1 MGRNMKKINYILGI
15 LAAAAAMTSCVGD
28 LNVTPID
35 PNANTVDK
43 VLTSQQALD
52 SYISGVYLG
61 FATSG
66 YYGPNGDPS
75 ISGLDGGASQYIRG
89 LYHHNELTTDE
100 SVCGWNDQT
109 IKNFHYMNW
118 TTDDTFIYAFY
129 SRIFMQVSAANE
141 FIREVGKLDYDATI
155 RDRYIAE
162 ARTLRAIAYFHAL
175 DNFGNVPFADE
186 NAVVGVNPEQIS
198 RADLFAWLETELK
211 DIISS
216 GKLPEKNAVVAGHIS
231 AGAAK
236 FLLAKLYLGA
246 QVYTGTAR
254 WNDCADVLKD
264 LMDDGYSLH
273 TTPNG
278 KTFSAYQD
286 LFLADNDKCTDEIIF
301 AVQQDGLYTQSYG
314 VTNYLVLAST
324 GGTMNVNHLGIS
336 SGWGGLRTTPEFAD
350 KFTASDTRNLLYD
363 TAKSTADVEAMPETP
378 EQRGDSEVKIEKLK
392 KDGKYEDECKNL
404 RDAKNAARKDNIQ
417 EKSIEDIG
425 NFKYGYGFQKFR
437 NVTSAGEIPNMV
449 YDEEN
454 DQWNNPGFVNTD
466 FPMMRYADVL
476 LMAAECEAR
485 GASCNGLAAFNQVRA
500 RAGVPAVSNLSL
512 DEILDERAR
521 ELYQECWR
529 RSDLIRFGKFTSGYN
544 WQWKGETKDGKD
556 VESYRTLFPI
566 PDSDRLANS
575 NLSQN
580 EGY

>member
-1 MGRNMKKINYILGI
+1 MKKINYILGI

-35 PNANTVDK
+35 PNANTADK
-43 VLTSQQALD
+43 VLTSQQAMD

-89 LYHHNELTTDE
+89 LYHHSELTTDE

-141 FIREVGKLDYDATI
+141 FIREAKKLDFDV
-155 RDRYIAE
+155 DRYIDE
-162 ARTLRAIAYFHAL
+162 ARVLRAIAYFHAI

-186 NAVVGVNPEQIS
+186 TAVVGVNPEQMS

-211 DIISS
+211 DIIAN
-216 GKLPEKNAVVAGHIS
+216 GKLPDKNGTVYGHAGM
-231 AGAAK
+231 GAAK

-246 QVYTGTAR
+246 EVYTGTAR
-254 WNDCADVLKD
+254 WNDCAAVLSD

-273 TTPNG
+273 TTSAG
-278 KTFSAYQD
+278 KFSPYQE

-301 AVQQDGLYTQSYG
+301 AVEQDGIYTQSYG
-314 VTNYLVLAST
+314 VTNYIIFAST
-324 GGTMNVNHLGIS
+324 GGSMDPAQMGIS
-336 SGWGGLRTTPEFAD
+336 SGWGGLRTTPQFYD
-350 KFTASDTRNLLYD
+350 KFASNDARNLFY
-363 TAKSTADVEAMPETP
+363 TATQT
-378 EQRGDSEVKIEKLK
+378 
-392 KDGKYEDECKNL
+392 KDID
-404 RDAKNAARKDNIQ
+404 
-417 EKSIEDIG
+417 DIG
-425 NFKYGYGFQKFR
+425 EFSNGYAFMKFR
-437 NVTSAGEIPNMV
+437 NVQSDGEIPNRV
-449 YDEEN
+449 YDEEK
-454 DQWNNPGFVNTD
+454 DTWNNPGFVNTD

-476 LMAAECEAR
+476 LMAAECQAR
-485 GASCNGLAAFNQVRA
+485 GASIEGLAAFNQVRA
-500 RAGVPAVSNLSL
+500 RAGLPAVSALSL
-512 DEILDERAR
+512 DEILDERGR

-529 RSDLIRFGKFTSGYN
+529 RSDLIRFGKFTSGYT
-544 WQWKGETKDGKD
+544 WQWKGEVKDGRD
-556 VESYRTLFPI
+556 VDSYRTLFPI

-575 NLSQN
+575 NLEQN
-580 EGY
+580 PGY

>member
-35 PNANTVDK
+35 PNANTADK
-43 VLTSQQALD
+43 VLTSQQAMD

-89 LYHHNELTTDE
+89 LYHHSELTTDE

-141 FIREVGKLDYDATI
+141 FIREAKKLDFDV
-155 RDRYIAE
+155 DRYIDE
-162 ARTLRAIAYFHAL
+162 ARVLRAIAYFHAI

-186 NAVVGVNPEQIS
+186 TAVVGVNPEQMS

-211 DIISS
+211 DIIAN
-216 GKLPEKNAVVAGHIS
+216 GKLPDKNGTVYGHAGM
-231 AGAAK
+231 GAAK

-246 QVYTGTAR
+246 EVYTGTAR
-254 WNDCADVLKD
+254 WNDCAAVLSD

-273 TTPNG
+273 TTSAG
-278 KTFSAYQD
+278 KFSPYQE

-314 VTNYLVLAST
+314 ATNYLVFAST
-324 GGTMNVNHLGIS
+324 GGTMNVKHIGIS

-350 KFTASDTRNLLYD
+350 KFTAGDQRNLLYD
-363 TAKSTADVEAMPETP
+363 TDKSTADVEAMPEKP
-378 EQRGDSEVKIEKLK
+378 EDDPDTYSAEAIEQLK
-392 KDGKYEDECKNL
+392 KDGAYNDECKKL
-404 RDAKNAARKDNIQ
+404 SDAKKAARDNIQ
-417 EKSIEDIG
+417 QKSIEDIG
-425 NFKYGYGFQKFR
+425 NFMYGYGFQKFR
-437 NVTSAGEIPNMV
+437 NINSDGTDGKEK
-449 YDEEN
+449 
-454 DQWNNPGFVNTD
+454 GFVDTD

-476 LMAAECEAR
+476 LMAAECQAR
-485 GASCNGLAAFNQVRA
+485 GASIDGLSAFNQVRA
-500 RAGVPAVSNLSL
+500 RAGVPAVSNLNL
-512 DEILDERAR
+512 DEILNERAR

-556 VESYRTLFPI
+556 VEAYRTLFPI

-575 NLSQN
+575 NLKQN

>member
-1 MGRNMKKINYILGI
+1 MKKINYILGTI
-15 LAAAAAMTSCVGD
+15 VAAAAMTSCVGD

-89 LYHHNELTTDE
+89 LYHHSELTTDE

-118 TTDDTFIYAFY
+118 TNDDTFIYAFY
-129 SRIFMQVSAANE
+129 SRIFMQVAAANE
-141 FIREVGKLDYDATI
+141 FLREVRHLDNMDAATVN
-155 RDRYIAE
+155 RYADE
-162 ARTLRAIAYFHAL
+162 ARVLRAIAYFHAI

-186 NAVVGVNPEQIS
+186 TTVVGVNPEQIS

-211 DIISS
+211 DIISN
-216 GKLPEKNAVVAGHIS
+216 GVLPEKNAVVYGHVS
-231 AGAAK
+231 MGAAK

-246 QVYTGTAR
+246 EVYTGSAR
-254 WNDCADVLKD
+254 WNDCASVLSD

-273 TTPNG
+273 STSAGKYTP
-278 KTFSAYQD
+278 YEE
-286 LFLADNDKCTDEIIF
+286 LFLADNDRCTDEIIF

-314 VTNYLVLAST
+314 STNYLVFASA
-324 GGTMNVNHLGIS
+324 GGTMNVNYMGIS

-350 KFTASDTRNLLYD
+350 KFAAGDSRNLLYD
-363 TAKSTADVEAMPETP
+363 TAKSTADVDGMPETP
-378 EQRGDSEVKIEKLK
+378 EERGDSAEKIAKMKE
-392 KDGKYEDECKNL
+392 DGTYEDECKSL
-404 RDAKNAARKDNIQ
+404 REAKDAARKDNIQ
-417 EKSIEDIG
+417 EKSIDDIG

-449 YDEEN
+449 YDEDN
-454 DQWNNPGFVNTD
+454 DTWVNPSFVNTD

-476 LMAAECEAR
+476 LMAAECQAR
-485 GASCNGLAAFNQVRA
+485 GASIDGLSAFNQVRA
-500 RAGVPAVSNLSL
+500 RAGVPAVSSLSL

-544 WQWKGETKDGKD
+544 WQWKGEAKDGRD

-575 NLSQN
+575 NLVQN
-580 EGY
+580 PGY